1 MYNSYW
7 IESSKEE
14 RKEYP
19 KLKENIEADITIIG
33 GGLTGLTTAYYL
45 TKKGIKNVVV
55 VEKDKICNH
64 TSGNTTAKIT
74 SQHGLF
80 YNYLL
85 QSVGKKQARQ
95 YLYANEKAIQNI
107 ANIIEEEDIKCD
119 FEWQEAYVFAQSKE
133 GLEKI
138 KKEQEALEYIGFENS
153 KIEEN
158 IELPIKEKE
167 NQDKEHLH
175 INKKVLGAL
184 KFKNQAQ
191 FNPALY
197 SIGLAKKIEERKG
210 KIYENSK
217 VISIKKEENEYE
229 IQTEGGSIK
238 SKILVIA
245 THYPIVNFPGFYF
258 LKMYQETS
266 YVIGI
271 ETKEKIF
278 DGMYINAEE
287 PTISLR
293 TAQYENKEI
302 VLIGGMKH
310 KTGSKIDLKNS
321 YKRLEEVANE
331 LYPGCKVL
339 YRWNTEDCV
348 SLDKIPYIGEFSNLW
363 KNSYVATGFK
373 KWGMTTSNVAANI
386 IVDKI
391 LEKENAYEEV
401 FDSKRLKPIKNY
413 KELGNMVKEVAY
425 SEVINKLKTSDDH
438 IKDIKQGE
446 AKIVDVEGKK
456 VGVYRDK
463 EGKLYAINPYCTH
476 LGCELSWN
484 NLENTWDCPCHGS
497 RFTMDGKSIY
507 DPSIKDLKV
516 YYIDK

>member
-1 MYNSYW
+1 MDNSYW
-7 IESSKEE
+7 IESSNKK

-19 KLKENIEADITIIG
+19 KLKENIKADVVIIG

-45 TKKGIKNVVV
+45 TKKGIKNVVL

-64 TSGNTTAKIT
+64 TSGNTTAKVT

-107 ANIIEEEDIKCD
+107 AEIIEKENIECN
-119 FEWQEAYVFAQSKE
+119 FEWKDAYVFAQSKE

-153 KIEEN
+153 KIEES

-167 NQDKEHLH
+167 QTDKKHLH

-197 SIGLAKKIEERKG
+197 SMGLAEKIEQRNG

-217 VISIKKEENEYE
+217 VIEIKKEGDEYE
-229 IQTEGGSIK
+229 IQTAEGSIS

-266 YVIGI
+266 YIIGI
-271 ETKEKIF
+271 ETNNELF
-278 DGMYINAEE
+278 SGMYINAED

-293 TAQYENKEI
+293 TAKNGDKRI
-302 VLIGGMKH
+302 LLIGGMDH
-310 KTGSKIDLKNS
+310 KTGAKIDLKNS
-321 YKRLEEVANE
+321 YKKLEEVANE
-331 LYPGCKVL
+331 LYPGCKVV
-339 YRWNTEDCV
+339 YRWNTQDCIP
-348 SLDKIPYIGEFSNLW
+348 LDKIPYIGEFSNLW

-373 KWGMTTSNVAANI
+373 KWGMTSSNVAANI
-386 IVDKI
+386 IVDQI

-413 KELGNMVKEVAY
+413 KELGNLVKEVAY
-425 SEVINKLKTSDDH
+425 SEVINKLKASYEH

-446 AKIVDVEGKK
+446 AKIVDIEGKK
-456 VGVYRDK
+456 VGVYRNK
-463 EGKLYAINPYCTH
+463 EGKLYALEPYCTH

-497 RFTMDGKSIY
+497 RFTMEGKSIY
-507 DPSIKDLKV
+507 DPSIKDLKI